1 MIEKLLKADGKRY
14 IKKTFDYKG
23 EDNFTFLKN
32 EVFWLNYLKSKWVPE
47 LYEVGDNYIIT
58 RYYGL
63 DLNTL
68 RNNKFKLADDLADQ
82 TLEMYKFFK
91 EKNVFKLNG
100 ALSNLTMNGNQ
111 LVAFDWKWARFRT
124 DKYIDYEVISYEK
137 WLSKIDSELVEKL
150 KCMI

>member
-1 MIEKLLKADGKRY
+1 MIEKLIKTDGKRY

-47 LYEVGDNYIIT
+47 LEEVGDNYVIT

>member
-1 MIEKLLKADGKRY
+1 MIEIKNNT
-14 IKKTFDYKG
+14 IKKTFAYKG
-23 EDNFTFLKN
+23 EDNFAFLKN

-47 LYEVGDNYIIT
+47 LIEVGDNYVIT
-58 RYYGL
+58 SYYGP
-63 DLNTL
+63 DLNTQ
-68 RNNKFKLADDLADQ
+68 RNNKVKLADDLADQ

-124 DKYIDYEVISYEK
+124 DKYTDYEIFSYIK

>member
-47 LYEVGDNYIIT
+47 LEEVGDNYVIT

-124 DKYIDYEVISYEK
+124 DKYKDYEVISYEK

>member
-47 LYEVGDNYIIT
+47 LEEVGDNYVIT

-124 DKYIDYEVISYEK
+124 DKYKDYEIFSYEK

>member
-1 MIEKLLKADGKRY
+1 MIEKLIKTDGKRY

-23 EDNFTFLKN
+23 EDNFAFLKN

-47 LYEVGDNYIIT
+47 LLEVGSNYVIT
-58 RYYGL
+58 RYYGP
-63 DLNTL
+63 DLNTQ
-68 RNNKFKLADDLADQ
+68 RNNKVKLAEDLSDQ

>member
-1 MIEKLLKADGKRY
+1 MIEIKNNT
-14 IKKTFDYKG
+14 IKKTFAYKG
-23 EDNFTFLKN
+23 EDNFAFLKN

-47 LYEVGDNYIIT
+47 LIEVGDNYVIT
-58 RYYGL
+58 SYYGP
-63 DLNTL
+63 DLNTQ
-68 RNNKFKLADDLADQ
+68 RNNKVKLADDLADQ

>member
-1 MIEKLLKADGKRY
+1 MCIRDS
-14 IKKTFDYKG
+14 
-23 EDNFTFLKN
+23 
-32 EVFWLNYLKSKWVPE
+32 YLKSKWVPE
-47 LYEVGDNYIIT
+47 LEEVGDNYVIT

-91 EKNVFKLNG
+91 EKNVFKVNG
-100 ALSNLTMNGNQ
+100 GLSNLTMNGNQ

-124 DKYIDYEVISYEK
+124 DKYKDYEIFSYEK

>member
-1 MIEKLLKADGKRY
+1 MIEIKNNT
-14 IKKTFDYKG
+14 IKKTFAYKG
-23 EDNFTFLKN
+23 EDNFAFLKN

-47 LYEVGDNYIIT
+47 LIEVGDNYVIT
-58 RYYGL
+58 SYYGP
-63 DLNTL
+63 DLNTQ
-68 RNNKFKLADDLADQ
+68 RNNKVKLADDLADQ

-124 DKYIDYEVISYEK
+124 DKYNDYEVISYEK

>member
-47 LYEVGDNYIIT
+47 LIEVGDNYIIT

-82 TLEMYKFFK
+82 ILEMYKFFK

-124 DKYIDYEVISYEK
+124 DKYVDYELVSYEK
-137 WLSKIDSELVEKL
+137 WLSKIDSGLVEKL

>member
-1 MIEKLLKADGKRY
+1 MIEIKNNT
-14 IKKTFDYKG
+14 IKKTFAYKG
-23 EDNFTFLKN
+23 EDNFAFLKN

-47 LYEVGDNYIIT
+47 LIEVGDNYVIT
-58 RYYGL
+58 SYYGP
-63 DLNTL
+63 DLNTQ
-68 RNNKFKLADDLADQ
+68 RNNKVKLADDLADQ

-124 DKYIDYEVISYEK
+124 DKYKDYEIFSYEK

>member
-23 EDNFTFLKN
+23 EDNFAFLKN

-47 LYEVGDNYIIT
+47 LEEVGDNYVIT

-68 RNNKFKLADDLADQ
+68 RNNKFKLVDDLADQ

-124 DKYIDYEVISYEK
+124 DKYKDYEIFSYEK